1 METIGMEVQKREA
14 LGKGASK
21 KMRREGVVP
30 AVIYGPTIDTTPLE
44 INFKDLS
51 EILDKGGR
59 ENVLIDVKIKGVNK
73 TALEKTV
80 IIKDVQRDPVRGDI
94 KHVDLFE
101 VQMDKVIRVNVPVHI
116 TGEAKGVEVGGI
128 LQHET
133 RELEIECLPS
143 DIPKSIDVDVT
154 DIDIGGSFHVR
165 DLEVEENI
173 KILVDGEHNIVSVIM
188 PQKEEEEKTAEELE
202 QELSESFEEGEEGE
216 IKEAKGK
223 EGAEE
228 AKSESEGEA
237 EAEGE
242 KKG

>member
-1 METIGMEVQKREA
+1 MEKIGMEAQKREA
-14 LGKGASK
+14 LGKEASK
-21 KMRREGVVP
+21 KMRREGIVP

-51 EILDKGGR
+51 KILDTGCR
-59 ENVLIDVKIKGVNK
+59 ENVLIDVKIKGINK
-73 TALEKTV
+73 TAMSKTV
-80 IIKDVQRDPVRGDI
+80 IIKDVQRHPVKGSI
-94 KHVDLFE
+94 KHVDLYE

-154 DIDIGGSFHVR
+154 DLDIGGSFHVN
-165 DLEVEENI
+165 DLDVEENI
-173 KILVDGEHNIVSVIM
+173 TILVDGEQNIVSVVT

-202 QELSESFEEGEEGE
+202 QEISESFEEGEKAEGE
-216 IKEAKGK
+216 G
-223 EGAEE
+223 GVGE
-228 AKSESEGEA
+228 AKSEPEA

-242 KKG
+242 KEG

>member
-14 LGKGASK
+14 LGKEASK
-21 KMRREGVVP
+21 KMRREGIVP

-44 INFKDLS
+44 IDFKDLS
-51 EILDKGGR
+51 KILDTGGR

-94 KHVDLFE
+94 KHVDLYE

-143 DIPKSIDVDVT
+143 DIPGSIDVDVT
-154 DIDIGGSFHVR
+154 DLDIGGSFHVN
-165 DLEVEENI
+165 DLDVEENI
-173 KILVDGEHNIVSVIM
+173 TILVDGEQNIVSVVT

-202 QELSESFEEGEEGE
+202 QEISESFEEGEKAEGE
-216 IKEAKGK
+216 G
-223 EGAEE
+223 GVGE
-228 AKSESEGEA
+228 AKSEP

-242 KKG
+242 KEG

>member
-1 METIGMEVQKREA
+1 MEKIGMEVQKREM

-21 KMRREGVVP
+21 KMRKERIVP

-73 TALEKTV
+73 TALKKTV
-80 IIKDVQRDPVRGDI
+80 IIKDVQRHPVRGDI

-101 VQMDKVIRVNVPVHI
+101 VQMDKVIRVSVPIHI
-116 TGEAKGVEVGGI
+116 TGEAIGVEAGGI

-133 RELEIECLPS
+133 RELEVECLPS

-154 DIDIGGSFHVR
+154 DLDIGGSFHVS
-165 DLEVEENI
+165 DLDVEENI
-173 KILVDGEHNIVSVIM
+173 KILVDGEHNIVSVVT

-216 IKEAKGK
+216 TGEAKGK
-223 EGAEE
+223 EETGE
-228 AKSESEGEA
+228 AKSETER
-237 EAEGE
+237 
-242 KKG
+242 KKEE